1 MIDSV
6 SITVRSGSGGNGVVS
21 GRREKFVPRGGPDG
35 GDGGSGGSVDLLCDP
50 SDTTL
55 AWFRHK
61 ARFAA
66 YDGGHGQGR
75 RRRGK
80 DGDSITLRV
89 PVGTEVWTG
98 RERVAD
104 MTEPGAKVVVAQ
116 GGRGGRGN
124 ASFATST
131 SRYPLLAEEGDPGVE
146 QALRL
151 ELKLLAD
158 VGIIGAPNAGKSSL
172 LAVVSAA
179 RPKVAD
185 YPFTTLEPVLGVVER
200 RGTSF
205 VMVDI
210 PGLIEGAHRGV
221 GLGQEFLRHVERTRV
236 LIHLVDGSGEA
247 VERTY
252 EQTKNELA
260 RFGAGLDRKPAIVA
274 VNKMDIPEVSSK
286 RVELRG
292 LGGTDRE
299 VACISA
305 ASGEGVGELLDGV
318 LVLLRETRAVEE
330 QAAEDAPASAV
341 PVLRPQETQQ
351 KPTVVRRGR
360 TYRVQHRP
368 AERLAAMVDKG
379 DGAAMLQLL
388 DQFRRRGVLS
398 ALEKA
403 GISDGDRARVGA
415 VEWEWE

>member
-1 MIDSV
+1 MLAP
-6 SITVRSGSGGNGVVS
+6 GS
-21 GRREKFVPRGGPDG
+21 R
-35 GDGGSGGSVDLLCDP
+35 
-50 SDTTL
+50 
-55 AWFRHK
+55 
-61 ARFAA
+61 
-66 YDGGHGQGR
+66 
-75 RRRGK
+75 
-80 DGDSITLRV
+80 
-89 PVGTEVWTG
+89 
-98 RERVAD
+98 
-104 MTEPGAKVVVAQ
+104 VVVAA

-124 ASFATST
+124 ASFATAVN
-131 SRYPLLAEEGDPGVE
+131 RFPLLAEEGDPGQRRDV
-146 QALRL
+146 RL

-236 LIHLVDGSGEA
+236 LIHLVDGSGEE
-247 VERTY
+247 VEQTY

-292 LGGTDRE
+292 LGGTDGG

-305 ASGEGVGELLDGV
+305 ATGEGVGELLDDV
-318 LVLLRETRAVEE
+318 LVLLRETRAGEG
-330 QAAEDAPASAV
+330 QSAEDAPAVEV

-351 KPTVVRRGR
+351 KPTVLCRGR
-360 TYRVQHRP
+360 MYRVKHRP
-368 AERLAAMVDKG
+368 AERLAAMIDQQ
-379 DGAAMLQLL
+379 DGAAMLQLM
-388 DQFRRRGVLS
+388 DQFRRRGVVS

-403 GISDGDRARVGA
+403 GIGAGDRARVGA

>member
-1 MIDSV
+1 MILVCTS
-6 SITVRSGSGGNGVVS
+6 
-21 GRREKFVPRGGPDG
+21 EE
-35 GDGGSGGSVDLLCDP
+35 
-50 SDTTL
+50 TTL
-55 AWFRHK
+55 LPFQDRKIVVAG
-61 ARFAA
+61 
-66 YDGGHGQGR
+66 DGGHGAGR
-75 RRRGK
+75 KRRGK
-80 DGDSITLRV
+80 DGASVEVLV
-89 PVGTEVWTG
+89 PVGTEVWVG
-98 RERVAD
+98 QDKVED
-104 MTEPGAKVVVAQ
+104 MLVPGSRAVVAA

-124 ASFATST
+124 ASFATAVN
-131 SRYPLLAEEGDPGVE
+131 RFPLLAEAGDPGQRRDV
-146 QALRL
+146 RL
-151 ELKLLAD
+151 KLKLLAD

-247 VERTY
+247 VEQTY

-260 RFGAGLDRKPAIVA
+260 RFGAGLDRKPVIVA

-292 LGGTDRE
+292 LGGADRG

-305 ASGEGVGELLDGV
+305 ATGEGVGELLDDV
-318 LVLLRETRAVEE
+318 LVLLRETRAGEE
-330 QAAEDAPASAV
+330 QSAEDSPGATI

-351 KPTVVRRGR
+351 KPTVLRRGR
-360 TYRVQHRP
+360 IYRVQHRP

>member
-1 MIDSV
+1 MVCTS
-6 SITVRSGSGGNGVVS
+6 
-21 GRREKFVPRGGPDG
+21 EE
-35 GDGGSGGSVDLLCDP
+35 
-50 SDTTL
+50 TTL
-55 AWFRHK
+55 LPFRDRK
-61 ARFAA
+61 IVVAG
-66 YDGGHGQGR
+66 DGGHGAGR
-75 RRRGK
+75 KRRGK
-80 DGDSITLRV
+80 DGASVEVPV
-89 PVGTEVWTG
+89 PVGTEVWVG
-98 RERVAD
+98 QDKVED
-104 MTEPGAKVVVAQ
+104 MLTPGSRVVVAA

-124 ASFATST
+124 ASFATAVN
-131 SRYPLLAEEGDPGVE
+131 RFPLLAEEGDPGQRRDV
-146 QALRL
+146 RL

-236 LIHLVDGSGEA
+236 LIHLVDGSGEE
-247 VERTY
+247 VEQTY

-292 LGGTDRE
+292 LGGTDGG

-305 ASGEGVGELLDGV
+305 ATGEGVGELLDDV
-318 LVLLRETRAVEE
+318 LVLLRETRAGEG
-330 QAAEDAPASAV
+330 QSAEDAPAVEV

-351 KPTVVRRGR
+351 KPTVLCRGR
-360 TYRVQHRP
+360 MYRVKHRP
-368 AERLAAMVDKG
+368 AERLAAMIDQQ
-379 DGAAMLQLL
+379 DGAAMLQLM
-388 DQFRRRGVLS
+388 DQFRRRGVVS

-403 GISDGDRARVGA
+403 GIGAGDRARVGA

>member
-1 MIDSV
+1 MVCTS
-6 SITVRSGSGGNGVVS
+6 
-21 GRREKFVPRGGPDG
+21 EE
-35 GDGGSGGSVDLLCDP
+35 
-50 SDTTL
+50 TTL
-55 AWFRHK
+55 LPFRDRK
-61 ARFAA
+61 IVVAG
-66 YDGGHGQGR
+66 DGGHGAGR
-75 RRRGK
+75 KRRGK
-80 DGDSITLRV
+80 DGASVEVPV
-89 PVGTEVWTG
+89 PVGTEVWVG
-98 RERVAD
+98 QDKVED
-104 MTEPGAKVVVAQ
+104 MLTPGARVVVAA

-124 ASFATST
+124 ASFATAVN
-131 SRYPLLAEEGDPGVE
+131 RFPLLAEEGDPGQRRDV
-146 QALRL
+146 RL

-236 LIHLVDGSGEA
+236 LIHLVDGSGEE
-247 VERTY
+247 VEQTY

-292 LGGTDRE
+292 LGGTDGG

-305 ASGEGVGELLDGV
+305 ATGEGVGELLDDV
-318 LVLLRETRAVEE
+318 LVLLRETRAGEG
-330 QAAEDAPASAV
+330 QSAEDAPAVEV

-351 KPTVVRRGR
+351 KPTVLCRGR
-360 TYRVQHRP
+360 MYRVKHRP
-368 AERLAAMVDKG
+368 AERLAAMIDQQ
-379 DGAAMLQLL
+379 DGAAMLQLM
-388 DQFRRRGVLS
+388 DQFRRRGVVS

-403 GISDGDRARVGA
+403 GIGAGDRARVGA

>member
-1 MIDSV
+1 ML
-6 SITVRSGSGGNGVVS
+6 TPGS
-21 GRREKFVPRGGPDG
+21 R
-35 GDGGSGGSVDLLCDP
+35 
-50 SDTTL
+50 
-55 AWFRHK
+55 
-61 ARFAA
+61 
-66 YDGGHGQGR
+66 
-75 RRRGK
+75 
-80 DGDSITLRV
+80 
-89 PVGTEVWTG
+89 
-98 RERVAD
+98 
-104 MTEPGAKVVVAQ
+104 VVVAA

-124 ASFATST
+124 ASFATAVN
-131 SRYPLLAEEGDPGVE
+131 RFPLLAEEGDPGQRRDV
-146 QALRL
+146 RL

-236 LIHLVDGSGEA
+236 LIHLVDGSGEE
-247 VERTY
+247 VEQTY

-260 RFGAGLDRKPAIVA
+260 RFGAGLDRKPAIVV

-286 RVELRG
+286 QVELRE
-292 LGGTDRE
+292 LGGTDRG
-299 VACISA
+299 VVCISA
-305 ASGEGVGELLDGV
+305 ATGEGVGELLDDV
-318 LVLLRETRAVEE
+318 LVLLRETRAGEG
-330 QAAEDAPASAV
+330 QSAEDAPAVEV

-351 KPTVVRRGR
+351 KPTVLCRGR
-360 TYRVQHRP
+360 MYRVKHRP
-368 AERLAAMVDKG
+368 AERLAAMIDQQ
-379 DGAAMLQLL
+379 DGAAMLQLM
-388 DQFRRRGVLS
+388 DQFRRRGVVS

-403 GISDGDRARVGA
+403 GIGAGDRARVGA